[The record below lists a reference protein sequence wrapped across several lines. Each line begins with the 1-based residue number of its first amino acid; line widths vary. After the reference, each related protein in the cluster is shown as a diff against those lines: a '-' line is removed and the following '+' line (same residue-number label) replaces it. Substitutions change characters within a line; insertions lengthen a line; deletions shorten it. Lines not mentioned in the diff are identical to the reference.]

1 MTFKHGGYAGQVL
14 EVDLTRGKTI
24 DKPFDESLARDYLGG
39 AGLCSRILYD
49 EVGPRT
55 RPLGPENVLIITTG
69 PLTGT
74 LFPQASRHV
83 VAAKSPLTDIWGE
96 AHAAGHW
103 GAELK
108 FAGFDAIIVRG
119 RSSRPVYLL
128 IDDGKANIRNA
139 RRVWG
144 HDVYETDAMIKE
156 ELGDRSIKLL
166 YIGQAGENLVR
177 FAAIMNDLDRAS
189 ARTGIGAVMG
199 SKRLKAVAVRG
210 TKDIPIAKP
219 KNYMKLMDGF
229 HDKML
234 ADPFTQGR
242 ADYGTPSLVELMNE
256 IGRLPTR
263 NYQTGV
269 FEHAEEIGGKAI
281 RRKYLVKARADFAC
295 LQRCGRYTCVPEGP
309 YAYIGGSPEYETLAC
324 VGSKCGI
331 GEVEAI
337 LYAHYLCNCYG
348 MDTCSLGGTIAWAME
363 CYERGIITSNDT
375 GGLDLKFGN
384 HEVMV
389 QLVHMIALR
398 KGFGNLLAEGS
409 YRAAQKIGRGAE
421 KYVMAIKKQELAGQD
436 GRAQKSMGLGN
447 ATAAR
452 GADHLYGFPVLDE
465 VGFEKAIRE
474 RFGAKYLPE
483 IGEKLN
489 PKYKGLM
496 VKECEDFAVVVE
508 SVGVC
513 KYGTMIPPTFFYPDI
528 LRALNVTT
536 GMGLKERDLRKI
548 GERIVNLN
556 RMFNVR
562 EGIRRKDDT
571 LPERLLKEP
580 SPEGPPK
587 GHVVELDKMLDEYYR
602 LRGWDLR
609 TGLPTP
615 SKLRSLGLQFTLEYL
630 PKRKRAMKVKKRKH

>member
-1 MTFKHGGYAGQVL
+1 VFDYGGYAGQVL
-14 EVDLTRGKTI
+14 EVDLTRGKAFS
-24 DKPFDESLARDYLGG
+24 KPFEKQLAREYLGG
-39 AGLCSRILYD
+39 AGFCSRVLYD
-49 EVGPRT
+49 EIGPRT
-55 RPLGPENVLIITTG
+55 RPLGPENVLIIATG

-83 VAAKSPLTDIWGE
+83 VAAKSPLTEIWGE

-119 RSSRPVYLL
+119 RSPRPVYLW
-128 IDDGKANIRNA
+128 IEDGKAEIRNA
-139 RRVWG
+139 RHMWG
-144 HDVYETDAMIKE
+144 KDVYETDAMLRDE
-156 ELGDRSIKLL
+156 VGDGWSAKML

-177 FAAIMNDLDRAS
+177 FAAVMNDLDRAA
-189 ARTGIGAVMG
+189 ARTGMGAVMG

-210 TKDIPIAKP
+210 GGDIPIADQ
-219 KNYMKLMDGF
+219 KNYVKLMDELSE
-229 HDKML
+229 KML

-263 NYQTGV
+263 NYETGV
-269 FEHAEEIGGKAI
+269 FEHAEAIGGKII
-281 RRKYLVKARADFAC
+281 RQRYLIKPRADFAC
-295 LQRCGRYTCVPEGP
+295 IQRCARYTCVPEGP
-309 YAYIGGSPEYETLAC
+309 YAYVGGSPEYETLSC
-324 VGSKCGI
+324 IGSKCGI
-331 GEVEAI
+331 SHIESI
-337 LYAHYLCNCYG
+337 LYAHHLANRYG

-363 CYERGIITSNDT
+363 CYERGILTSEDT
-375 GGLDLKFGN
+375 GGLELKFGN
-384 HEVMV
+384 HEAMV
-389 QLVHMIALR
+389 ELTRMIAFR
-398 KGFGNLLAEGS
+398 RGFGDLLAEGS
-409 YRAAQKIGRGAE
+409 YLAAKKIGRGAE
-421 KYVMAIKKQELAGQD
+421 KYVMAIKRQELAGQD

-465 VGFEKAIRE
+465 VGFDKAIRE

-483 IGEKLN
+483 IGQKLN

-513 KYGTMIPPTFFYPDI
+513 KYGTMIPPTFYYRDV
-528 LRALNVTT
+528 LRALNATT
-536 GMGLKERDLRKI
+536 GMGLKERELRLI

-562 EGIRRKDDT
+562 HGITRKDDT

-587 GHVVELDKMLDEYYR
+587 GQVVELDLMLDEYYT
-602 LRGWDLR
+602 LRGWDLK
-609 TGLPTP
+609 TGVPKAA
-615 SKLRSLGLQFTLEYL
+615 KLRGLGLSFTIRDL
-630 PKRKRAMKVKKRKH
+630 PKRRR

>member
-1 MTFKHGGYAGQVL
+1 MFKYGGYAGQIL
-14 EVDLTRGKTI
+14 DVDLTRGKALT
-24 DKPFDESLARDYLGG
+24 KPLDEKLARGYLGG
-39 AGLCSRILYD
+39 AGLCSRVLYD

-55 RPLGPENVLIITTG
+55 KPLGPENVLIFATG

-96 AHAAGHW
+96 SHAAGHW
-103 GAELK
+103 GPELK
-108 FAGFDAIIVRG
+108 FAGFDAIIARG
-119 RSSRPVYLL
+119 RSPRPVYLW
-128 IDDGKANIRNA
+128 IDNGKVQIRDA
-139 RRVWG
+139 RKLWG
-144 HDVYETDAMIKE
+144 HDVYETDDMIKE
-156 ELGDRSIKLL
+156 ELGDGMIKLL

-177 FAAIMNDLDRAS
+177 FAAVMNDLDRTS
-189 ARTGIGAVMG
+189 ARSGLGAVMG
-199 SKRLKAVAVRG
+199 SKRLKAIAVRG
-210 TKDIPIAKP
+210 EMDIPIADK
-219 KNYMKLMDGF
+219 KNYVKLMDEL
-229 HDKML
+229 HAKML

-263 NYQTGV
+263 NYETGV
-269 FEHAEEIGGKAI
+269 FEHAEEIGGKLI
-281 RRKYLVKARADFAC
+281 RRKYLVKPRADFAC

-309 YAYIGGSPEYETLAC
+309 YKYIGGGPEYETLAC
-324 VGSKCGI
+324 MGSKCGI
-331 GEVEAI
+331 GNVEAI
-337 LYAHYLCNCYG
+337 LYMHYLCNRYG
-348 MDTCSLGGTIAWAME
+348 MDTCSCGGTIAWAME
-363 CYERGIITSNDT
+363 CFKRGLITEKDT
-375 GGLDLKFGN
+375 GGLDLSFGN
-384 HEVMV
+384 HETMV
-389 QLVHMIALR
+389 ELVKMIAMR
-398 KGFGNLLAEGS
+398 KGIGNLLAEGS
-409 YRAAQKIGRGAE
+409 YRAAQKIGKGAE
-421 KYVMAIKKQELAGQD
+421 KYVMTIKKQELAGQD

-452 GADHLYGFPVLDE
+452 GADHLYAFPVLDE
-465 VGFEKAIRE
+465 VGFEKAIKE

-508 SVGVC
+508 SVGIC
-513 KYGTMIPPTFFYPDI
+513 KYGTMIPPTFYYKDV
-528 LRALNVTT
+528 LRAMNATT
-536 GMGLKERDLRKI
+536 GMGLTERELHRI

-587 GHVVELDKMLDEYYR
+587 GHVVELDQMLDEYYK
-602 LRGWDLR
+602 LRDWDLK
-609 TGLPTP
+609 TGLPAEK
-615 SKLRSLGLQFTLEYL
+615 KLRKLGLEFTTKDL
-630 PKRKRAMKVKKRKH
+630 RRARKKRG

>member
-1 MTFKHGGYAGQVL
+1 MFKYGGYAGQIL
-14 EVDLTRGKTI
+14 DVDLTRGKALP
-24 DKPFDESLARDYLGG
+24 KPLDEKLAREYLGG

-55 RPLGPENVLIITTG
+55 RPFGPENVLIIATG

-96 AHAAGHW
+96 SHAAGHW
-103 GAELK
+103 GPELK
-108 FAGFDAIIVRG
+108 FAGFDAIIFRG
-119 RSSRPVYLL
+119 RSPRPVYLW
-128 IDDGKANIRNA
+128 IDNGKVEIRNA
-139 RRVWG
+139 NRLWG
-144 HDVYETDAMIKE
+144 HDVYETDDMIKE
-156 ELGDRSIKLL
+156 ELGDGRVKLL

-177 FAAIMNDLDRAS
+177 FAAVMNDLDRAS
-189 ARTGIGAVMG
+189 ARSGLGAVMG
-199 SKRLKAVAVRG
+199 SKRLKAIAVRG
-210 TKDIPIAKP
+210 ERDIPIADK
-219 KNYMKLMDGF
+219 KKYVKLMDEL
-229 HDKML
+229 HAKML

-263 NYQTGV
+263 NYETGV
-269 FEHAEEIGGKAI
+269 FEHAEEIGGKLI
-281 RRKYLVKARADFAC
+281 RRKYLVKPRADFAC
-295 LQRCGRYTCVPEGP
+295 LQRCGRYTCVLEGP
-309 YAYIGGSPEYETLAC
+309 YKYIGGSPEYETLAC
-324 VGSKCGI
+324 MGSKCGI
-331 GEVEAI
+331 GDVEAI
-337 LYAHYLCNCYG
+337 LYMHYLCNRYG
-348 MDTCSLGGTIAWAME
+348 MDTCSCGGTIAWAME
-363 CYERGIITSNDT
+363 CFERGLITEKDT
-375 GGLDLKFGN
+375 GGLNLSFGN
-384 HEVMV
+384 HETMV
-389 QLVHMIALR
+389 KIVKMIAMR
-398 KGFGNLLAEGS
+398 KGIGDLLAEGS
-409 YRAAQKIGRGAE
+409 HRAAQKIGKGAE

-452 GADHLYGFPVLDE
+452 GADHLYAFPVLDE
-465 VGFEKAIRE
+465 VGFEKAINE
-474 RFGAKYLPE
+474 RFGSKYLPE

-508 SVGVC
+508 SVGIC
-513 KYGTMIPPTFFYPDI
+513 KYGTMIPPTFYYRDV
-528 LRALNVTT
+528 LRALNATT
-536 GMGLKERDLRKI
+536 GMRLTERELRRI

-587 GHVVELDKMLDEYYR
+587 GHVVELDQMLDEYYK
-602 LRGWDLR
+602 LRDWDLK
-609 TGLPTP
+609 TGLPAEK
-615 SKLRSLGLQFTLEYL
+615 KLRKLGLEFTIKELRRA
-630 PKRKRAMKVKKRKH
+630 KRKSR

>member
-1 MTFKHGGYAGQVL
+1 MFKYCGYAGQIL
-14 EVDLTRGKTI
+14 DVDLTRGKVLP
-24 DKPFDESLARDYLGG
+24 KPLDEKLAREYLGG

-49 EVGPRT
+49 EVEPRT
-55 RPLGPENVLIITTG
+55 RPLGPENVLIIAAG

-96 AHAAGHW
+96 SHAAGHW
-103 GAELK
+103 GPELK
-108 FAGFDAIIVRG
+108 FAGFDAIIFRG
-119 RSSRPVYLL
+119 RSPRPVYLW
-128 IDDGKANIRNA
+128 IDNGKVEIRDA
-139 RRVWG
+139 RRLWG
-144 HDVYETDAMIKE
+144 HDVYETDDVIKE
-156 ELGDRSIKLL
+156 ELGDGRIKLL

-177 FAAIMNDLDRAS
+177 FAAVMNDLDRAS
-189 ARTGIGAVMG
+189 ARSGLGAVMG
-199 SKRLKAVAVRG
+199 SKRLKAIAVRG
-210 TKDIPIAKP
+210 ERDIPIADK
-219 KNYMKLMDGF
+219 KNYVKLMDEL
-229 HDKML
+229 HAKML

-263 NYQTGV
+263 NYETGV
-269 FEHAEEIGGKAI
+269 FEHAEEIGGKLI
-281 RRKYLVKARADFAC
+281 RRKYLVKPRADFAC

-309 YAYIGGSPEYETLAC
+309 YKYIGGSPEYETLAC
-324 VGSKCGI
+324 MGSKCGI
-331 GEVEAI
+331 GNVEAI
-337 LYAHYLCNCYG
+337 LYMHYLCNRYG
-348 MDTCSLGGTIAWAME
+348 MDTCSCGGTIAWAME
-363 CYERGIITSNDT
+363 CFERGLITEKDT
-375 GGLDLKFGN
+375 GGLDLSFGN
-384 HEVMV
+384 HETMV
-389 QLVHMIALR
+389 EIVKMIAMR
-398 KGFGNLLAEGS
+398 KGFGDLLAEGS
-409 YRAAQKIGRGAE
+409 HRAAQKIGKGAE

-452 GADHLYGFPVLDE
+452 GADHLYAFPVLDE
-465 VGFEKAIRE
+465 VGFEKAIKE
-474 RFGAKYLPE
+474 RFGSKYLPE

-508 SVGVC
+508 SVGIC
-513 KYGTMIPPTFFYPDI
+513 KYGTMIPPTFYYKDV
-528 LRALNVTT
+528 LRALNATT
-536 GMGLKERDLRKI
+536 GMRLTERELRKI

-587 GHVVELDKMLDEYYR
+587 GHVVELDQMLDEYYK
-602 LRGWDLR
+602 LRDWDLK
-609 TGLPTP
+609 TGLPAKK
-615 SKLRSLGLQFTLEYL
+615 KLRKLDLEFTMKDLRRAR
-630 PKRKRAMKVKKRKH
+630 RKRG

>member
-1 MTFKHGGYAGQVL
+1 
-14 EVDLTRGKTI
+14 LTRLKAI
-24 DKPFDESLARDYLGG
+24 PKPLDAVLVRGYLGG
-39 AGLCSRILYD
+39 AGFCSRVLYD
-49 EVGPRT
+49 EIGPRT
-55 RPLGPENVLIITTG
+55 RPLGPENVLIIATG

-119 RSSRPVYLL
+119 RSPKPVYLW
-128 IDDGKANIRNA
+128 IDDGRVEIRSA
-139 RRVWG
+139 RGLWG
-144 HDVYETDAMIKE
+144 KDVYEADEMLRE
-156 ELGDRSIKLL
+156 EVGDGWCTKML

-177 FAAIMNDLDRAS
+177 FAAVMNDLDRAA
-189 ARTGIGAVMG
+189 ARTGMGAVMG
-199 SKRLKAVAVRG
+199 SKRLKAIAVRG
-210 TKDIPIAKP
+210 SKDIPIADDRG
-219 KNYMKLMDGF
+219 YMELMDELRV
-229 HDKML
+229 KML

-263 NYQTGV
+263 NYETGV
-269 FEHAEEIGGKAI
+269 FEHAEEIGGKLI
-281 RRKYLVKARADFAC
+281 RRKYLVKPRADFAC
-295 LQRCGRYTCVPEGP
+295 LQRCGRYTCVPAGP
-309 YAYIGGSPEYETLAC
+309 YAYIGGSPEYETLSC

-331 GEVEAI
+331 SNVESI
-337 LYAHYLCNCYG
+337 LYAHHLCNRYG
-348 MDTCSLGGTIAWAME
+348 IDTCSLGGTIAWAME
-363 CYERGIITSNDT
+363 CYERGILTDEET
-375 GGLDLKFGN
+375 GGIELKFGN
-384 HEVMV
+384 HEAMV
-389 QLVHMIALR
+389 KLVGMIAFR
-398 KGFGNLLAEGS
+398 EGFGDLLAEGS
-409 YRAAQKIGRGAE
+409 YRAAQKIGRGSK
-421 KYVMAIKKQELAGQD
+421 KYVMAIKKQEIAGQD

-452 GADHLYGFPVLDE
+452 GADHLYAFPVLDE
-465 VGFEKAIRE
+465 VGFEKAIKE
-474 RFGAKYLPE
+474 RFGARYLPE

-489 PKYKGLM
+489 PRYKGLM

-513 KYGTMIPPTFFYPDI
+513 KYGTMIPPTFYYRDV
-528 LRALNVTT
+528 LRALNATT
-536 GMGLKERDLRKI
+536 GMGLTERELRRT

-562 EGIRRKDDT
+562 HGIRRRDDT

-587 GHVVELDKMLDEYYR
+587 GHIVELDYMLDEYYR
-602 LRGWDLR
+602 LRGWDPK
-609 TGLPTP
+609 TGLPAP
-615 SKLRSLGLQFTLEYL
+615 KKLRALGLDFTIKHL
-630 PKRKRAMKVKKRKH
+630 PKRGRPSR